1 MTGSS
6 SIEIFEPEA
15 PNLEPEV
22 LRGLAQFRL
31 YEPMGSELALEL
43 GLSIWM
49 RRSGADLYSLRT
61 CMLGIR
67 DALVEVGNL
76 DPVTEPIPL
85 LGHSERTD
93 VVNLAAYLGGLVR
106 RAASSVKCGPE
117 DIAEQ
122 AISHLGGRAT
132 AGVIGAV

>member
-1 MTGSS
+1 VTGSS

>member
-1 MTGSS
+1 VAGSS
-6 SIEIFEPEA
+6 SIEIFEPDA
-15 PNLEPEV
+15 PDLEPEV

-31 YEPMGSELALEL
+31 YEPLGTELALEL

-49 RRSGADLYSLRT
+49 RRSGADLYSLRSG
-61 CMLGIR
+61 MLGIR

-85 LGHSERTD
+85 LGRSDRTD

-106 RAASSVKCGPE
+106 RAASSVGCGPE

-122 AISHLGGRAT
+122 AISHLGGCAT
-132 AGVIGAV
+132 SGVIGAV

>member
-1 MTGSS
+1 MAGST
-6 SIEIFEPEA
+6 SIEIFESDA

-31 YEPMGSELALEL
+31 YEPVGSELALEL

-49 RRSGADLYSLRT
+49 RRSGADLFSLRT
-61 CMLGIR
+61 CMLEIR
-67 DALVEVGNL
+67 DALVVVGNL

-85 LGHSERTD
+85 IGHSERTD
-93 VVNLAAYLGGLVR
+93 VVTLAAYLGGLVR
-106 RAASSVKCGPE
+106 RAASSAKCGAE
-117 DIAEQ
+117 EIAER
-122 AISHLGGRAT
+122 AISHLGRRPT

>member
-1 MTGSS
+1 MTGST
-6 SIEIFEPEA
+6 SIEIFEPDA

-49 RRSGADLYSLRT
+49 RRSGADLHSLRA
-61 CMLGIR
+61 CMPGIR

-76 DPVTEPIPL
+76 DPVTEPVPL
-85 LGHSERTD
+85 RGHSVRTH
-93 VVNLAAYLGGLVR
+93 VVNMAAYLGGLVR

-122 AISHLGGRAT
+122 AIRYLGGQTT